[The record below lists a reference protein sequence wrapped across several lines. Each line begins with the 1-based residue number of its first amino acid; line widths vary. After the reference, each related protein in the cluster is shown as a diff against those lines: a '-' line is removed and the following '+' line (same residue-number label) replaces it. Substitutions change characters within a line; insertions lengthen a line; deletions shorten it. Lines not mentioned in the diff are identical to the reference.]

1 MPQKRRSTF
10 YIDWL
15 YLCTY
20 VDLGESFE
28 TNVVDDIPAA
38 QKYCAKTL
46 IHVYKTMKNTNYSRF
61 LDNSLYISVPVVSYG
76 PLPTDGHCQK
86 SASIKLTLL
95 QHDSHRKL
103 LCTLVNHSIHRR
115 RCQLVTVPVHIVP
128 RRITSSTAN
137 SWAASAP
144 DWPVSRQ
151 QHECECVLQGGGD
164 CCMEEP
170 TGETKTRFAVRIRGK
185 SGPALGGTEYR
196 LKPSACRLIVRAK
209 LWNLQFRY
217 LVSRAPMRR
226 RSIVV
231 V

>member
-1 MPQKRRSTF
+1 MASPGNQHCASCIGTLSFPLYRLSHSVCHFPRICQIWRTHKNPTMPQKRRSTF
-10 YIDWL
+10 LIDWL

-28 TNVVDDIPAA
+28 TNVVDDIPAT

-61 LDNSLYISVPVVSYG
+61 LDNSLYISVPVVSYV

-128 RRITSSTAN
+128 RRITGSTAN

-151 QHECECVLQGGGD
+151 QHECECVLQGG
-164 CCMEEP
+164 
-170 TGETKTRFAVRIRGK
+170 AVAWKNDRRNEN
-185 SGPALGGTEYR
+185 A
-196 LKPSACRLIVRAK
+196 
-209 LWNLQFRY
+209 FR
-217 LVSRAPMRR
+217 SQNQG
-226 RSIVV
+226 
-231 V
+231 

>member
-1 MPQKRRSTF
+1 MSLSENLSNLTHTQFTSKSPTMPQKRRSTF

-28 TNVVDDIPAA
+28 TNVVDDIPAT
-38 QKYCAKTL
+38 QKYCAKIL

-61 LDNSLYISVPVVSYG
+61 LDNSLYISVPLVSYV

-128 RRITSSTAN
+128 CRITGSTLN
-137 SWAASAP
+137 
-144 DWPVSRQ
+144 
-151 QHECECVLQGGGD
+151 CE
-164 CCMEEP
+164 
-170 TGETKTRFAVRIRGK
+170 
-185 SGPALGGTEYR
+185 
-196 LKPSACRLIVRAK
+196 
-209 LWNLQFRY
+209 
-217 LVSRAPMRR
+217 
-226 RSIVV
+226 
-231 V
+231 

>member
-28 TNVVDDIPAA
+28 TNVVDDIPAT
-38 QKYCAKTL
+38 QKYCAKIL
-46 IHVYKTMKNTNYSRF
+46 MHVYKTMKNTNYSRF
-61 LDNSLYISVPVVSYG
+61 LDNSPYISVPVVSYV

-115 RCQLVTVPVHIVP
+115 RCQLVTVPVPIVP
-128 RRITSSTAN
+128 CRITGSTLN
-137 SWAASAP
+137 
-144 DWPVSRQ
+144 
-151 QHECECVLQGGGD
+151 CE
-164 CCMEEP
+164 
-170 TGETKTRFAVRIRGK
+170 
-185 SGPALGGTEYR
+185 
-196 LKPSACRLIVRAK
+196 
-209 LWNLQFRY
+209 
-217 LVSRAPMRR
+217 
-226 RSIVV
+226 
-231 V
+231 